1 MTAESLNSISL
12 FTIVLSATKS
22 PHRKLLL
29 VRIPCKPE
37 LCCMPGVQD
46 EPKGHFNNNICIS
59 MAKAFKRRFCC

>member
-29 VRIPCKPE
+29 VRIPCTPE
-37 LCCMPGVQD
+37 LCFMPRV
-46 EPKGHFNNNICIS
+46 F
-59 MAKAFKRRFCC
+59 AFPWQRPLNERSAAEH